1 MLNFRKQMKEQQSN
15 TYHDFAE
22 LSRQCQEK
30 WSSTLKHENSKYLE
44 QVNSTLQGTMKKWI
58 TLEREGRKEGG
69 TQRHLSSSHHHCR
82 HSPWTTLPSW
92 RKRTQNG
99 QWWKSPRRQKRWNP
113 CLLIW
118 TKFPMQRSLCLC
130 RQSTL
135 KHGRPTPIYVR
146 AGWEISWNRENTVY
160 NNKSSFNWLS
170 GPGEFYFQSTIGCYA
185 KVVSGGIQV

>member
-1 MLNFRKQMKEQQSN
+1 MEFHLEAWKFKVFRASKLYIARYNEEMNYIRKRRKKGRRN
-15 TYHDFAE
+15 TKAP
-22 LSRQCQEK
+22 QK
-30 WSSTLKHENSKYLE
+30 
-44 QVNSTLQGTMKKWI
+44 
-58 TLEREGRKEGG
+58 
-69 TQRHLSSSHHHCR
+69 RHHNCR